1 MNKFNVGDIVHIND
15 TEDWYGI
22 ATSVVGRNVYVQWFD
37 KKYERNGWFFM
48 YMRCNVWQLLQ

>member
-1 MNKFNVGDIVHIND
+1 VNKFNVGDIVHIND

-22 ATSVVGRNVYVQWFD
+22 ATDVVGRNVYVQWFD

-48 YMRCNVWQLLQ
+48 YMLKKVS